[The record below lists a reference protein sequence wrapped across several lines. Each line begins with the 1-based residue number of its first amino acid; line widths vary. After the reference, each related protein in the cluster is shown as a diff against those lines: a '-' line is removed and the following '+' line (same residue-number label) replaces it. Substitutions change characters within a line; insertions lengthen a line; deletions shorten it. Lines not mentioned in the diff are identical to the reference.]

1 MSDPGWG
8 CRRARSAV
16 GGGGGGAGMREDREP
31 APPPGALARPRMNT
45 IELEREPY
53 SDAYTD
59 STNAIA
65 RGSSRMF
72 GPMRFMT

>member
-1 MSDPGWG
+1 
-8 CRRARSAV
+8 
-16 GGGGGGAGMREDREP
+16 MREDREP

-72 GPMRFMT
+72 GPIRFMT

>member
-1 MSDPGWG
+1 MGVQASPQRGGWW
-8 CRRARSAV
+8 RLRV
-16 GGGGGGAGMREDREP
+16 GMREDREP
-31 APPPGALARPRMNT
+31 ALPPGALARPRMNT

-59 STNAIA
+59 STSAIA